1 MPDVQTLLAAILL
14 AVVPSLVYLAILNAI
29 DRYEKEPWTILLAC
43 LGAGAIVAPAIT
55 IAILVLLGRPAALP
69 PAFAPGPQADA
80 LTPIIET
87 LVCGVVLL
95 VLVHTVRDEFDDVL
109 DGVIYGAAIGAG
121 FGAAESFLYALGG
134 TGTLS
139 PETVALLVIAGLNH
153 AFYMAVFGAI
163 VGWAQQLPRGQ
174 RWTAIVLGLAT
185 ATLLHALHDTLPNIL
200 ATVLGARDA
209 TAGLATRL
217 LAEAINWLGIITLV
231 IVVVASWRREGRI
244 LRVEL
249 AEEVASGVVPE
260 ADYASILST
269 RARLGRQWRLLRADG
284 VGAVRRL
291 RRRYALEGEL
301 AFHKWRM
308 THRHRH
314 TPPSERGD
322 LLRAEIRSLADELPE
337 GAA

>member
-1 MPDVQTLLAAILL
+1 MPDTSTLLAAVGL
-14 AVVPSLVYLAILNAI
+14 AVVPSLIYLAILNAI

-43 LGAGAIVAPAIT
+43 LGAGALVAPAIT

-87 LVCGVVLL
+87 IVCGVVLL

-134 TGTLS
+134 TGTLYA
-139 PETVALLVIAGLNH
+139 ETVALLVIAGLNH

-163 VGWAQQLPRGQ
+163 VGWAQRLPRGQ
-174 RWTAIVLGLAT
+174 RFTAIVLGLGT

-200 ATVLGARDA
+200 ANVLGARDA
-209 TAGLATRL
+209 TAGVATRL
-217 LAEAINWLGIITLV
+217 LAEVINWLGILTLV
-231 IVVVASWRREGRI
+231 VIVLASWRREGRI
-244 LRVEL
+244 LRAEL
-249 AEEVASGVVPE
+249 ADEVAAGVVPE
-260 ADYASILST
+260 DDFATILSS
-269 RARLGRQWRLLRADG
+269 RARLARQWRLLRADG
-284 VGAVRRL
+284 MGAVRRL

-308 THRHRH
+308 TRRHRRL
-314 TPPSERGD
+314 PPAERGD
-322 LLRAEIRSLADELPE
+322 LLRAEIRSLADEPQG